1 MAITGSSMVS
11 CLGGLDE
18 TFEALLAGR
27 SGVSPLRT
35 GDPDKLNVHYAYSI
49 DDAGAASKGTA
60 SGGPA
65 STGRA
70 STGTGLGTDPASNDE
85 AGPRSAGR
93 WLAHCVAEA
102 LRDAGVDP
110 AERRVAVIV
119 GTGLREHR
127 AVEQW
132 HGDGA
137 ELRLAQTHFTEAVRS
152 VAPDVTEVH
161 TLANACAASGY
172 ALALA
177 VDLLELGEADA
188 VVAAG
193 CDTMTESMLT
203 MIGRVGTT
211 TADTVRP
218 FDADRDGVLLGEG
231 AVAVVVERTERT
243 AKNRPALG
251 LVRGVGVGC
260 DAHHETAPDLAGI
273 VATMRDAH
281 RRAGVAPGE
290 IGLVVAHGTATAL
303 NDPTEAAALVEAFG
317 PDGPP
322 VTGIK
327 GAIGHTSGG
336 AALMSVLVALKAMR
350 SGVVPPVVG
359 LRTPIPEAEKLALV
373 NGQPLRARPRVAQV
387 NAFGFGG
394 VNAVTIVEAVDV

>member
-1 MAITGSSMVS
+1 MSAAITGSSMLS
-11 CLGGLDE
+11 CLGSVDE
-18 TFEALLAGR
+18 TFDALLAGR
-27 SGVSPLRT
+27 SGASPLRC
-35 GDPDKLNVHYAYSI
+35 GDPDKLNVRYGYEI
-49 DDAGAASKGTA
+49 
-60 SGGPA
+60 
-65 STGRA
+65 R
-70 STGTGLGTDPASNDE
+70 DE
-85 AGPRSAGR
+85 ARDGADDGGLRLAGR
-93 WLAHCVAEA
+93 WLAACVAEA

-110 AERRVAVIV
+110 SERRVAVIV

-132 HGDGA
+132 HGDGT

-152 VAPDVTEVH
+152 VAPGVTEVH

-177 VDLLELGEADA
+177 ADLLELGEADA

-193 CDTMTESMLT
+193 CDTLTESMLT

-211 TADTVRP
+211 TAETVQP

-231 AVAVVVERTERT
+231 AVAVVLETPSPD
-243 AKNRPALG
+243 KPAIG

-260 DAHHETAPDLAGI
+260 DAYHETAPDRAGI

-281 RRAGVAPGE
+281 RRAGVEPE
-290 IGLVVAHGTATAL
+290 DIGLVVAHGTATAL
-303 NDPTEAAALVEAFG
+303 NDPTEAAALLEAFG

-350 SGVVPPVVG
+350 SGVVPPTVG
-359 LRTPIPEAEKLALV
+359 LRTPIAEAEKLALV
-373 NGQPLRARPRVAQV
+373 YGQPLEARPRMAQV

-394 VNAVTIVEAVDV
+394 VNAVTILETVDA